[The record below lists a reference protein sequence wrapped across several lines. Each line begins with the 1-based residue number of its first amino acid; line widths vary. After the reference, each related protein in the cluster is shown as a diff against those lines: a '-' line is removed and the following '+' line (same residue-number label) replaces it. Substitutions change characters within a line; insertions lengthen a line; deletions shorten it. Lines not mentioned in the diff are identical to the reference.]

1 LLQKIQKREESDRIL
16 REKEMDMCKIKLYA
30 HHPTQHQVVEA
41 KLYLANDVTLQEATK
56 MAYMVPLFRHFVFL
70 TCLFRHGLNFDISH
84 GIYLQYSNLA

>member
-41 KLYLANDVTLQEATK
+41 KVYCASGVTLQEATE
-56 MAYMVPLFRHFVFL
+56 MAYRVPLSDLFYFL
-70 TCLFRHGLNFDISH
+70 T
-84 GIYLQYSNLA
+84 